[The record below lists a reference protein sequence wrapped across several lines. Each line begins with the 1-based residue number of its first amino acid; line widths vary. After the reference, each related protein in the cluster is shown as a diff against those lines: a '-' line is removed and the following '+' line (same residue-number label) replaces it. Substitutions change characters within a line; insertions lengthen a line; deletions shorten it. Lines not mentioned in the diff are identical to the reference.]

1 MIYNLLRISANLYTN
16 EIDVIIYPILQDVDD
31 LQHFSE
37 LINILILKLSILG
50 ISFVI
55 NAY

>member
-16 EIDVIIYPILQDVDD
+16 EIDVIIYLILQDVDD

>member
-1 MIYNLLRISANLYTN
+1 MIYNLLRISVNLYTN
-16 EIDVIIYPILQDVDD
+16 EIDVIIYLILQDVDD

-37 LINILILKLSILG
+37 FINILILKLSVLG

>member
-1 MIYNLLRISANLYTN
+1 MIYNLLRISVNLYTN
-16 EIDVIIYPILQDVDD
+16 GIDVIIYLILQDVDD

-37 LINILILKLSILG
+37 FINILILKLSILG

>member
-1 MIYNLLRISANLYTN
+1 MIYNLLRISVNLYTN
-16 EIDVIIYPILQDVDD
+16 EIDVIIYLILQDVDD

-37 LINILILKLSILG
+37 FINILILKLSILG